1 MHEDAITIEAI
12 KLGNRDRYAE
22 LVDRHSRLVY
32 GIAWSRLGDSALS
45 EDAAQEA
52 FVQGFRFLGTLR
64 RPERFAAWIGRI
76 ARNVSSRIAR
86 RHRRALDGLHRWQLD
101 QDASAA
107 RGEGVEAPF
116 DRPVQDLLSDTLDRL
131 TDTHR
136 ECLVLF
142 YLKSKSIREA
152 ADTLGI
158 SENAFKTRLHR
169 ARADL
174 REKLE
179 AQLGPAIEK
188 LRPQDRL
195 RDKVLAVIPMCPIGW
210 GGKGLSL
217 GTFIGGL
224 QTIGLSVLPILPTML
239 LVGWAGHGMARNYRA
254 GGEFRKRILW
264 QNYLLLGLFLIPWLV
279 AAGWLRYTWGSRTL
293 FTLLAIYTLPA
304 LAQGILT
311 LRVNRSS
318 FIIAVVVGTA
328 SMVIGFLAMGVLGL
342 PFVWFLVAM
351 LIFNVGLW
359 PGLKSLPARGD
370 YNLFLRAA
378 MGGLREP
385 RAQGDPL
392 HSPSAKDLRAF
403 ARFLG
408 ERFLVID
415 YSLRRS
421 GCILYL
427 PPVRNSL
434 VASFLWPIA
443 RFNGSS
449 FVTIAPD
456 GTCRANLSSRDA
468 HLLRS
473 HASGTMLDSS
483 TLQQQVSTV
492 VTESLRLFLLK
503 NELESARLLQAQD
516 DQDIFF
522 RPVHQLARMRVLFL
536 VSIMAAFI
544 GLAGFWISGQ
554 RFIPAPER
562 VVTAGDARAA
572 VVEWVSADQGPGC
585 MAHGNLTACM
595 TAYPLPPA
603 SFWPSATAEALR
615 RFGLE
620 EIRRLTRTSR
630 NGVCD
635 FIYSNGL
642 MVHNL
647 LTGGYVS
654 ITDLRSAGL
663 TREAL
668 LEQVDRM
675 GLRGQFGQPPFS
687 HLPDVNR
694 QATTEADSDRPL
706 LRSPHIHDNL
716 RMYAYRLWCLKQL
729 GMLDAFDTADAA
741 EILAG
746 HQITENQPTTNSA
759 LVPADA
765 AGLFW
770 VSEPFW
776 LVEDTWAVLFSL
788 QTLGKLDAI
797 DREACVAGLMRCY
810 RGKGDFTGACNS
822 RKAGNPELVQ
832 MDAYYALESLA
843 ILGALDKVAD
853 LHGWSFHAMWCQY
866 RNDQLVAPF
875 VTPAAIG
882 TWAWQSRLD
891 GLRRQ
896 APSSSASR

>member
-22 LVDRHSRLVY
+22 LVDRYSRLVY
-32 GIAWSRLGDSALS
+32 GIAWSRLGDSTLS

-116 DRPVQDLLSDTLDRL
+116 DRPVQNLLSDTLDRL

-152 ADTLGI
+152 ADALGI

-179 AQLGPAIEK
+179 AQLGPAIEQ

-217 GTFIGGL
+217 GTLVGGL

-239 LVGWAGHGMARNYRA
+239 LVGWAGCGIARNYRE

-279 AAGWLRYTWGSRTL
+279 AASWMRHAWGERAL

-304 LAQGILT
+304 LAQAILT
-311 LRVNRSS
+311 LRVNRSPY
-318 FIIAVVVGTA
+318 AVAIVVGTA
-328 SMVIGFLAMGVLGL
+328 SMVLSFLAIGILGL
-342 PFVWFLVAM
+342 PFALFLAAM

-359 PGLKSLPARGD
+359 LGLKSMPMCGD
-370 YNLFLRAA
+370 YNLFLRAT

-385 RAQGDPL
+385 HDQGDPL
-392 HSPSAKDLRAF
+392 RSPSTGDLRAF

-421 GCILYL
+421 GCVLYL

-434 VASFLWPIA
+434 VAGFLWPIA

-449 FVTIAPD
+449 FITIAPD
-456 GTCRANLSSRDA
+456 GTCRANLSLRDA

-483 TLQQQVSTV
+483 RLELQVATV
-492 VTESLRLFLLK
+492 VGESLCLFLLK
-503 NELESARLLQAQD
+503 NELEAARLLQAQED
-516 DQDIFF
+516 EDIFV
-522 RPVHQLARMRVLFL
+522 RPVHQLARMRVLSL
-536 VSIMAAFI
+536 GSIIAAFI
-544 GLAGFWISGQ
+544 GLAAFWMSGQ
-554 RFIPAPER
+554 RFIPSPDR
-562 VVTAGDARAA
+562 IVTAQDARATVA
-572 VVEWVSADQGPGC
+572 EWVSADQGLGC
-585 MAHGNLTACM
+585 MAHANLAACM

-620 EIRRLTRTSR
+620 EIRRQTRTSR

-635 FIYSNGL
+635 FIYSGGL

-654 ITDLRSAGL
+654 ITDLQNAGL
-663 TREAL
+663 TRETL
-668 LEQVDRM
+668 LDEVDRM

-687 HLPDVNR
+687 RLPDVNR
-694 QATTEADSDRPL
+694 QATTRTDGDRPF

-746 HQITENQPTTNSA
+746 HQITENQPATDSNLA
-759 LVPADA
+759 PADA
-765 AGLFW
+765 VGLFR

-776 LVEDTWAVLFSL
+776 LIEDTWAVLFSL

-797 DREACVAGLMRCY
+797 EREACIAGLMRCY
-810 RGKGDFTGACNS
+810 RGKADFAGASNS

-832 MDAYYALESLA
+832 SDAYYALESLA
-843 ILGALDKVAD
+843 ILGALDKIAD
-853 LHGWSFHAMWCQY
+853 LRDWSFQATWCQY

-875 VTPAAIG
+875 VTPTAIG

-891 GLRRQ
+891 GLRTQ